1 MAWGLA
7 LGLLAVPYYGV
18 VLFPVDSFAD
28 AAAWIVSAQLLGVW
42 GETEKHRPRSTI
54 LPPLPNLQPPPPP
67 PHGPSSSLRAPSHTV
82 DMAESSGSMRHA
94 ESQQVCGVAC

>member
-1 MAWGLA
+1 MAVIETHRGPAHRVSPLAWGLA

-42 GETEKHRPRSTI
+42 GETEKHS
-54 LPPLPNLQPPPPP
+54 PPAPAQPPTSATTTPWPFEFSP
-67 PHGPSSSLRAPSHTV
+67 CPLAH
-82 DMAESSGSMRHA
+82 
-94 ESQQVCGVAC
+94 CGYG